1 MSNIFT
7 SLTDTESI
15 AFLTH
20 KMHHAQKAINFFPW
34 AKKVLG
40 FDSKYKS
47 LPIKWVFFRFDPCNK
62 CYGLKSA
69 PSQLIGIEVGRT
81 MPCPQKGRPAVSI
94 LRARLQI
101 HQLALTVESWKPLLI
116 IWKTPATFSR
126 LSKRSQQSPIYGK
139 VQMLWQMVLQEL
151 EALIGQ
157 LHPTCHASRETW
169 MIFMSRKRSSNES
182 TSMIR
187 YLIMEG
193 WWIHSCWD
201 LYLVIS
207 YII

>member
-1 MSNIFT
+1 M
-7 SLTDTESI
+7 LW
-15 AFLTH
+15 L
-20 KMHHAQKAINFFPW
+20 
-34 AKKVLG
+34 
-40 FDSKYKS
+40 
-47 LPIKWVFFRFDPCNK
+47 
-62 CYGLKSA
+62 
-69 PSQLIGIEVGRT
+69 EVGPKPTNRRIRENQAMSPKNT
-81 MPCPQKGRPAVSI
+81 SSGVYFACKTSNSSTCFDGD
-94 LRARLQI
+94 
-101 HQLALTVESWKPLLI
+101 VESWKPLLV
-116 IWKTPATFSR
+116 IWKAATS
-126 LSKRSQQSPIYGK
+126 SQPSQRSQQSPIYGK
-139 VQMLWQMVLQEL
+139 VQMLWQMLLQEL

-169 MIFMSRKRSSNES
+169 MIFMSRKCSSNES

>member
-69 PSQLIGIEVGRT
+69 PSQPIGEFGRT
-81 MPCPQKGRPAVSI
+81 KPCPQKIRPAVSI

-101 HQLALTVESWKPLLI
+101 HQLALTEMLKVENPCWWFGKLPPLPNPPKGLNNHPSMAR
-116 IWKTPATFSR
+116 W
-126 LSKRSQQSPIYGK
+126 
-139 VQMLWQMVLQEL
+139 QMLLQEL

-169 MIFMSRKRSSNES
+169 MIFMSRKCSSNES

>member
-1 MSNIFT
+1 MSNIFI
-7 SLTDTESI
+7 SITDTESI
-15 AFLTH
+15 ACLTH
-20 KMHHAQKAINFFPW
+20 KMHHAQKVIFFFPW

-69 PSQLIGIEVGRT
+69 PSQPIGEFGRT
-81 MPCPQKGRPAVSI
+81 KPCPQKIRPAVSI

-101 HQLALTVESWKPLLI
+101 HQLALTEMLKVENPCWWFGKP
-116 IWKTPATFSR
+116 PPTFSR
-126 LSKRSQQSPIYGK
+126 LSQNSKQSPIYGK

-169 MIFMSRKRSSNES
+169 MISWVENVVQTKV
-182 TSMIR
+182 
-187 YLIMEG
+187 
-193 WWIHSCWD
+193 
-201 LYLVIS
+201 LVW
-207 YII
+207 

>member
-47 LPIKWVFFRFDPCNK
+47 LPIKWMFFRFDPCNK

-69 PSQLIGIEVGRT
+69 PSQPIGEFGRT
-81 MPCPQKGRPAVSI
+81 KPCPQKIRPAVSI

-101 HQLALTVESWKPLLI
+101 HQLALTEMLKVENPCWWFGKLPPLPNPPKGLNNHPSMARYKCCGKCCCKNSRPWSVSFTQPAMPPGKHGWFSWVENVVQ
-116 IWKTPATFSR
+116 T
-126 LSKRSQQSPIYGK
+126 K
-139 VQMLWQMVLQEL
+139 V
-151 EALIGQ
+151 
-157 LHPTCHASRETW
+157 
-169 MIFMSRKRSSNES
+169 
-182 TSMIR
+182 
-187 YLIMEG
+187 
-193 WWIHSCWD
+193 
-201 LYLVIS
+201 LVW
-207 YII
+207 